1 MKKCIINV
9 KICNFAVSI
18 GGGRIGGVLWVCWMA
33 RYGGVVGA
41 QVRCVMG
48 ALLWRRLDALWGRC
62 LGAGCVF
69 DGFIWGSIY

>member
-33 RYGGVVGA
+33 RYGGVAVA
-41 QVRCVMG
+41 QVRCVVG
-48 ALLWRRLDALWGRC
+48 ALLGRRVC
-62 LGAGCVF
+62 F
-69 DGFIWGSIY
+69 